1 MVESTNK
8 SSPMRLPDYV
18 KITMLISHVAVLVNA
33 VLPVFVPY
41 PPNINVIVTAA
52 IVVFCGCWRSIKPEP
67 PVESMS
73 KKDAYKFP
81 LVGSVM
87 LFGLFL
93 AFKFL
98 PKDMVNMVLT
108 LYFIVLGTLGL
119 VATVEPLIAGDDDRT
134 SGLRKQHKVS
144 IPKVPVVL
152 KEGLEFEFSIMELL
166 LCIPAV
172 GFCYWYWQTKHW
184 LANNVLGIAFSLQGV
199 EHLSLGTV
207 QNGVI
212 LLCGLFFY
220 DIFWVFC
227 TPVMVSVAK
236 SFDAPIKLLFPKVMT
251 ELTDSKA
258 EFSMLGLGDIVIPG
272 IMVAIVLRYDI
283 QRHMTGLVGGKVK
296 NASSPCG
303 TPRFFYSCFAGYVLG
318 IAATIVVMNV
328 FQAAQPA
335 LLYIVPSV
343 LFTTFL
349 HAWLAGEASS
359 LLHWSEAPM
368 EDEHGG
374 VDQSTEVAA
383 VDKKKDS

>member
-1 MVESTNK
+1 MVENK
-8 SSPMRLPDYV
+8 SSSSSLLPDYV

-41 PPNINVIVTAA
+41 PPNVNVIVTAA

-119 VATVEPLIAGDDDRT
+119 VATVEPLIMGDDTKSALRT
-134 SGLRKQHKVS
+134 QHKVS

-152 KEGLEFEFSIMELL
+152 REGLEFEFSIMEFL
-166 LCIPAV
+166 LCIPAG
-172 GFCYWYWQTKHW
+172 GFCYWYWQSKHW

-220 DIFWVFC
+220 DVFWVFC

-251 ELTDSKA
+251 ELTDKA

-283 QRHMTGLVGGKVK
+283 QRHMTGFVGGKVK
-296 NASSPCG
+296 NASPCG
-303 TPRFFYSCFAGYVLG
+303 RPRFFYSCFAGYVIG
-318 IAATIVVMNV
+318 IIATIVVMNV

-335 LLYIVPSV
+335 LLYIVPSI

-368 EDEHGG
+368 ESGTEG
-374 VDQSTEVAA
+374 DQSAK
-383 VDKKKDS
+383 DK